1 MLTKALLPV
10 SPEKWRGTR
19 EGDPPG
25 QKQLLEG
32 TGLEGAGEETGP
44 GEVLVNGR
52 IRTWI
57 RDPNLESHFHL
68 SGPE

>member
-19 EGDPPG
+19 EVDPPG

-32 TGLEGAGEETGP
+32 TGLEGTGEETGP
-44 GEVLVNGR
+44 GDVLVNGR

-57 RDPNLESHFHL
+57 
-68 SGPE
+68 